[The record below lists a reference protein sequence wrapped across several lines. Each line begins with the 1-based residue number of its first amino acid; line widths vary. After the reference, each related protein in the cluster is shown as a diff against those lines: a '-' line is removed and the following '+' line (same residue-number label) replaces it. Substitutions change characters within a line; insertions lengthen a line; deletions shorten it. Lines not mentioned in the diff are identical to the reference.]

1 MMSCRSVLTCAGL
14 LLVTVLMF
22 GLQSAAL
29 NAGEVLL
36 GQDGRLAIIGDSI
49 TEQKQYS
56 KNIEIYVLAC
66 AGRKDVQVFQF
77 GWSGERAPS
86 FAGRLEND
94 LAFFNPTVITT
105 CYGMND
111 GSYQPIND
119 QIKKTYSE
127 ATRMIIT
134 KLQKMGVKG
143 IVIGSPSAVDT
154 KTFKP
159 GQKFADGQES
169 AISYNQNLKA
179 LRDIDEK
186 IAQEFKVTFADVFTP
201 IQESMAKAKAA
212 YGEDYAVCGKDG
224 IHPGPNGHL
233 AMAYSFI
240 KALGFDGNIAEID
253 IDMKGGAVTSAGHK
267 VLSAQSGKAEI
278 ESERYPFCFDP
289 DPKSSD
295 SNRSILPYLT
305 FNQDLNRFVLKVK
318 NLDTDKAKVTWGSE
332 SMEFTRQQL
341 EAGVNLAAEFA
352 KTPFDDNFKKLT
364 QLIGVKQNFETMAI
378 KQLITNFRMLRP
390 AFAKDP
396 EIMPALETIHMG
408 LLKKWEQLNADVHA
422 AITPVKYAILVE
434 PVK

>member
-1 MMSCRSVLTCAGL
+1 MSCRFVLKCAGL
-14 LLVTVLMF
+14 LLAAVLVF
-22 GLQSAAL
+22 SLLPVAL
-29 NAGEVLL
+29 NAGEVLI
-36 GQDGRLAIIGDSI
+36 GQDGRLAVIGDSI

-77 GWSGERAPS
+77 GWSGERAPG
-86 FAGRLEND
+86 FAGRMEND
-94 LAFFNPTVITT
+94 LMFFNPTVITT

-119 QIKKTYSE
+119 QIKKTY
-127 ATRMIIT
+127 TDGMRTIIT

-143 IVIGSPSAVDT
+143 IVIGSPGAVDT
-154 KTFKP
+154 KTYKP

-179 LRDIDEK
+179 LRDIDEQL
-186 IAQEFKVTFADVFTP
+186 AQEYNVTFADVFTP
-201 IQESMAKAKAA
+201 IHEAMAKAKAA
-212 YGEDYAVCGKDG
+212 YGDAYDVCGKDG
-224 IHPGPNGHL
+224 VHPGPNGHL

-267 VLSAQSGKAEI
+267 VLSAQGGKAEI

-289 DPKSSD
+289 DPKSSN
-295 SNRSILPYLT
+295 SNRSILPYLP
-305 FNQDLNRFVLKVK
+305 FNQDLNRFTLKVK

-341 EAGVNLAAEFA
+341 EAGVNLAAEFT
-352 KTPFDDNFKKLT
+352 KTPFDDNFKKLM
-364 QLIGVKQNFETMAI
+364 QLISVKQNFETMAI

-390 AFAKDP
+390 SFAKDP
-396 EIMPALETIHMG
+396 EMTAALETIQKG
-408 LLKKWEQLNADVHA
+408 LRKSWEKLNADVHA
-422 AITPVKYAILVE
+422 ALVPVKYAITVE